1 MLQHSCNNATFV
13 RQNLTRMSDFE
24 AIVLVALVT
33 ATSAYVAYKY
43 GPILAKRRKD
53 RNER

>member
-43 GPILAKRRKD
+43 GPILAKRRK
-53 RNER
+53 EKGQ